1 MKKTVWLLVILFV
14 MAGGMYTYV
23 FFAGQKNTRAN
34 VNSSC
39 CSEVTATENE
49 ACPVQS
55 SCASTCSETISNCP
69 SITTNTPPTVSQPPA
84 ANSVS
89 EKPAN
94 VPNVPCDNCV
104 CGTDEE
110 CPNEDKCDQCLEE
123 EQQKQ
128 EQNNGQ
134 GKGNRDGS
142 GNGSGNGNQGKNRNG
157 RR

>member
-49 ACPVQS
+49 ACSVQS

-69 SITTNTPPTVSQPPA
+69 SITTNTPPTINTSPA
-84 ANSVS
+84 TNSVS
-89 EKPAN
+89 EKPA
-94 VPNVPCDNCV
+94 NVPCDNCV

-123 EQQKQ
+123 EQQKKEQ
-128 EQNNGQ
+128 QNNQTGN
-134 GKGNRDGS
+134 GNRD
-142 GNGSGNGNQGKNRNG
+142 GSGNGNQGKNRNG

>member
-14 MAGGMYTYV
+14 MAGGMYTYI
-23 FFAGQKNTRAN
+23 FFASQKSTRAN

-39 CSEVTATENE
+39 CSEVTSAGNE

-69 SITTNTPPTVSQPPA
+69 SNKTYTLPTVSQSPA
-84 ANSVS
+84 TNSVS

-94 VPNVPCDNCV
+94 LPCDNCV
-104 CGTDEE
+104 CGTGQE

-123 EQQKQ
+123 ELQG
-128 EQNNGQ
+128 QNNEQ
-134 GKGNRDGS
+134 GKGIRDGF
-142 GNGSGNGNQGKNRNG
+142 GNGNQEQNRNG